1 MMRLVAHVALI
12 LIYCIKGKRA
22 SIVCRVVMRAGIHC
36 SNNGCAQ
43 FQLVVITRGQH
54 DSRVIYVAVFAI
66 QQSLHIVLRHI
77 RPHTIAQG
85 RLAFRPR
92 HRGDAQCH
100 HQRQEH
106 CQ

>member
-1 MMRLVAHVALI
+1 MMRLFAHVALI
-12 LIYCIKGKRA
+12 RFYCIKGNRA
-22 SIVCRVVMRAGIHC
+22 SIVCRVVMRAGILC

-43 FQLVVITRGQH
+43 FQLVVIARGQH
-54 DSRVIYVAVFAI
+54 DSRVIYAAVFAI
-66 QQSLHIVLRHI
+66 QQILYIVLRHI

-92 HRGDAQCH
+92 HRGDAKCH
-100 HQRQEH
+100 DQRQEH